1 MMRQLYSMLCG
12 MLALT
17 LLATGCIPRA
27 DQISSERRV
36 ANYVEQ
42 GGKTGIVGK
51 VFIKTGGAP
60 LAGAYVNIY
69 PDAISNLL
77 GPSMFISLPTG
88 SDGSYSLDVPAGT
101 YYVVARK
108 RLSGKAMGPLSPGDY
123 YSEHQRVVTTV
134 VPGKLAVV
142 DMPLV
147 VIKAPM
153 FFKKEVVESQTGT
166 GVRGKLVD
174 VSGNPVP
181 GGFATAYVDPEMR
194 RLPDFASTLSDENG
208 DFILYLPGA
217 GTYYLGA
224 RIHAWDMPRP
234 GEPYGRLGGDNP
246 QPVIV
251 EKGTFVEGLTIEML
265 PFDGEYKPGKSRRP
279 I

>member
-1 MMRQLYSMLCG
+1 MRRLRLKFCTV
-12 MLALT
+12 LALV
-17 LLATGCIPRA
+17 LLVAGCLPRT
-27 DQISSERRV
+27 DQVSSERWV
-36 ANYVEQ
+36 SDYIEQ

-51 VFIKTGGAP
+51 VFLQDTGEP
-60 LAGAYVNIY
+60 LAGAYVNIH

-88 SDGSYSLDVPAGT
+88 SDGSYSLDVPPGT

-108 RLSGKAMGPLSPGDY
+108 RLSGRATGPLSPGDY

-134 VPGKLAVV
+134 VPGKLSVV

-147 VIKAPM
+147 AIKAPM
-153 FFKKEVVESQTGT
+153 FFKKEVVESQTDT
-166 GVRGKLVD
+166 GIRGKLVD

-208 DFILYLPGA
+208 DFILYLPAA

-234 GEPYGRLGGDNP
+234 GEPYGGLGGDKP
-246 QPVIV
+246 QPVVV